1 MTSFQELADQTETA
15 MEMRPAAMDGRMI
28 SSGEADPRSLSLM
41 TVMGISWIMDML
53 RARNMHMALLARG
66 E

>member
-1 MTSFQELADQTETA
+1 

-28 SSGEADPRSLSLM
+28 SSGEADPRSLLTLM